1 MTDLF
6 RDGLWLTV
14 LGMGTVFGFLLLLI
28 GAVTLLSAVLKR
40 VEDAAAEPA
49 PAARRAPQAQPE
61 IAVVAAIAHAAHQ
74 HR

>member
-6 RDGLWLTV
+6 RDGLLLTG

-40 VEDAAAEPA
+40 VEDSTAEPT
-49 PAARRAPQAQPE
+49 PPVRRAAQAQPE